1 MAASSKTE
9 SYDEAEFV
17 PKRDDDAMMDLTDH
31 RFVKSF
37 QQCVCESVKT
47 GVPAALLIKD
57 IP

>member
-37 QQCVCESVKT
+37 QQCVCENRRT
-47 GVPAALLIKD
+47 RRALN
-57 IP
+57 